1 MINRLLIPVFAGAF
15 IFSSV
20 ILLRVGSAHNEQT
33 TSALDNRI
41 ASTQSYDVSPSF
53 QPTDNPTPINNPS
66 LTPTPTPTFTPTPVP
81 RIGDALPVT
90 NVGVDVSADPSRYE
104 GSCKG
109 KLEFTFTA
117 TKTLEKAGTVIF
129 RWLRSDG
136 AETSSDQTIT
146 FTEAET
152 KTVTVSWQPDFKD
165 FEFSGWQKMKI
176 SSPIEIESNE
186 ATFTILCSL

>member
-90 NVGVDVSADPSRYE
+90 NVGVDVSADPSHYE
-104 GSCKG
+104 GSCKD

-117 TKTLEKAGTVIF
+117 TVTLEKSGTVIYK
-129 RWLRSDG
+129 WLRSDG
-136 AETSSDQTIT
+136 TETTPQTLSFAE
-146 FTEAET
+146 AGT
-152 KTVTVSWQPDFKD
+152 KTVSAIWQPDFKD
-165 FEFSGWQKMKI
+165 LEFSGWQKMKI
-176 SSPIEIESNE
+176 STPIEVTSNQ
-186 ATFTILCSL
+186 AQF